1 MADMDRRLRLT
12 MLFDLYAPLMTEHRR
27 ELMRLYCEED
37 LSLSEIAEQMGIT
50 RQGVSDALTKAERRL
65 EEYEASLGLLQRSL
79 DTAAAARRGLMCLA
93 EGDRAGAG
101 SALEEILRL
110 QG

>member
-1 MADMDRRLRLT
+1 MADMAERIELNYLLDFYGPLLT
-12 MLFDLYAPLMTEHRR
+12 AHRQ
-27 ELMRLYCEED
+27 EVMRLYCEED

-79 DTAAAARRGLMCLA
+79 DTAAAARQGLERLA
-93 EGDRAGAG
+93 EGDKAGAG